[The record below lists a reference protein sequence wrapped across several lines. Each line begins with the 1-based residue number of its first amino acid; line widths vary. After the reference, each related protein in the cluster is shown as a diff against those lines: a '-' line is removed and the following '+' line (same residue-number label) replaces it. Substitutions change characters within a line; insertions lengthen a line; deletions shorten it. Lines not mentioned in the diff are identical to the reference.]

1 MRTPSACRFARVAA
15 ALAIAAMIVGTAS
28 AAADGSDEQ
37 SAAGQPPWTRSMVCP
52 VLYTHEV
59 PSQAIFRRFLTG
71 LLAAGY
77 QPDSLATVD
86 AAMSGISDI
95 PRGCLVL
102 TFDDGLLSQ
111 YLNALPVL
119 TELGVPAVFFVLPGF
134 ADGIHR
140 YMGSPELQAMSNAGE
155 EVELHTCNH
164 ANLPLLARRA
174 MSAFS
179 AELEDCRR
187 ILEDIIGQA
196 VDYVAYPFG
205 AFDATVLDAVTRFG
219 FRAGFTTRA
228 SALLTAGSPYTLPRI
243 HYDPGEAL
251 ATVLRRIHAAGG

>member
-1 MRTPSACRFARVAA
+1 MARPLTRFAAA
-15 ALAIAAMIVGTAS
+15 VVLAMAAIVVGTVS
-28 AAADGSDEQ
+28 AAADGSDDQ
-37 SAAGQPPWTRSMVCP
+37 SAAGQPPWTRSIVCP

-59 PSQAIFRRFLTG
+59 ASQAIFRRFVTG

-86 AAMSGISDI
+86 AAMSGTTDI
-95 PRGCLVL
+95 PRGCVVL

-119 TELGVPAVFFVLPGF
+119 TDLGVPAVFFVLPGF
-134 ADGIHR
+134 GDGVHR
-140 YMGSPELQAMSNAGE
+140 YMGTTELQAVSDAGE

-164 ANLPLLARRA
+164 ANLPLLARRN

-179 AELEDCRR
+179 AELQDCRH
-187 ILEDIIGQA
+187 ILEGITGQR

-228 SALLTAGSPYTLPRI
+228 SALLRYSTPYMLPRI

-251 ATVLRRIHAAGG
+251 AAILRRIRAVGG